1 MTKVLQYRIIVMLRQ
16 SVQLQQALIRFH
28 HKQWLRYGVLQSTV
42 SSTSHLQL
50 IRIQLQLVLPRFELE
65 LTPNFMQLISISL

>member
-1 MTKVLQYRIIVMLRQ
+1 MTKVLQYRIIVMLRR

-50 IRIQLQLVLPRFELE
+50 
-65 LTPNFMQLISISL
+65 